1 MRRAVTS
8 VYPKDI
14 LDSNLLYK
22 QHENKILQYLMQF
35 NANEIN
41 AMMVKALHNVCVFFF
56 IFERIFFLV
65 FKILVRQT
73 NGFFL
78 ELY

>member
-35 NANEIN
+35 NANEIK

-56 IFERIFFLV
+56 LFLREY
-65 FKILVRQT
+65 FS
-73 NGFFL
+73 
-78 ELY
+78 